1 MMNSIII
8 IIIIMTLTYSL
19 IKMTKFMY
27 NTLDVVP

>member
-1 MMNSIII
+1 MMNSII